1 MSKVKEDNDTV
12 APGDLLSDEGDLR
25 PGSGVYA
32 EQGKIYS
39 KFTGTVKYS
48 GDAVKVQPMDGRY
61 IPQEGDVVIGE
72 VTRVSY
78 SRWNVDLDSAYEGTL
93 NISEASDQYVD
104 LDEDDLTD
112 FYDVGDAIVVKIT
125 SVSESMDVD
134 LTMLDDKCRKLE
146 EGRIVNISPHKVP
159 RVIGRQGTMVQQI
172 NKKTNCHI
180 VVGQNGLVWVHGQ
193 HSQIASEAV
202 KKVEEEAHTSGL
214 TDRIGEW
221 LDEKVEERGEN

>member
-1 MSKVKEDNDTV
+1 MSNLKDENDIVT
-12 APGDLLSDEGDLR
+12 PGDVIVDDGDLR

-39 KFTGTVKYS
+39 KFIGTVKY
-48 GDAVKVQPMDGRY
+48 GDSSVEVQPMDGRY
-61 IPQEGDVVIGE
+61 IPEEGDVVIGE

-78 SRWNVDLDSAYEGTL
+78 SRWNVDMDSPYEGTL

-112 FYDVGDAIVVKIT
+112 FYDVGDAIVVKVD

-134 LTMLDDKCRKLE
+134 LSMLDDRCRKLE

-172 NKKTNCHI
+172 NQKTNCHI
-180 VVGQNGLVWVHGQ
+180 IVGQNGLVWINGE
-193 HSQIASEAV
+193 HSQIAAEAV
-202 KKVEEEAHTSGL
+202 KKVEEEAHTDGL

-221 LDEKVEERGEN
+221 LDEKIEGGDQ

>member
-1 MSKVKEDNDTV
+1 MSKVKEDNEIV
-12 APGDLLSDEGDLR
+12 APGDLVAEGDER

-32 EQGKIYS
+32 EKGKIYS

-48 GDAVKVQPMDGRY
+48 GDSVRVQQMDGRY
-61 IPQEGDVVIGE
+61 IPEEGDVVIGE

-78 SRWNVDLDSAYEGTL
+78 SRWNVDLDSPYEGTL

-159 RVIGRQGTMVQQI
+159 RVIGSQGAMVQQI
-172 NKKTNCHI
+172 NRKTNCHI
-180 VVGQNGLVWVHGQ
+180 VVGQNGLVWIHGQ
-193 HSQIASEAV
+193 HPSIAAEAV

-221 LDEKVEERGEN
+221 LEEKIEEVEN

>member
-1 MSKVKEDNDTV
+1 MSNLKDENDIVT
-12 APGDLLSDEGDLR
+12 PGDVIVDDGDVR

-39 KFTGTVKYS
+39 KFIGTVKYS
-48 GDAVKVQPMDGRY
+48 DSSVEVQPMEGRY
-61 IPQEGDVVIGE
+61 IPEEGDVVIGE

-78 SRWNVDLDSAYEGTL
+78 SRWNVDMDSPYEGTL

-112 FYDVGDAIVVKIT
+112 FYDVGDAIVVKVD

-134 LTMLDDKCRKLE
+134 LSMLDDRCRKLE

-172 NKKTNCHI
+172 NQKTNCHI
-180 VVGQNGLVWVHGQ
+180 IVGQNGLVWINGE
-193 HSQIASEAV
+193 HSQIAAEAV
-202 KKVEEEAHTSGL
+202 KKVEEEAHTDGL
-214 TDRIGEW
+214 TDRISEW
-221 LDEKVEERGEN
+221 LDEKIEGGDQ